1 MDITDPE
8 LPDRLVATDDATPAS
23 PPPPEF
29 KPWLDLTRIS
39 AIAKAPTPE
48 QSNND
53 EPVLPRRWERTVR
66 YAPKGN
72 LRNDQR

>member
-1 MDITDPE
+1 MAAETE
-8 LPDRLVATDDATPAS
+8 LSERLDTDDAGQS
-23 PPPPEF
+23 PQPTF

-48 QSNND
+48 LSNDD

-72 LRNDQR
+72 LSNDQR